1 MANQPL
7 AKKLKS
13 DQRDLKSFMNIQPQV
28 NFFIN
33 TFMLLV
39 NINRKENSL
48 LYQKEIVINTIIK
61 YFFKNVVLIG
71 IFFKS
76 HVHSKKHSE

>member
-1 MANQPL
+1 
-7 AKKLKS
+7 
-13 DQRDLKSFMNIQPQV
+13 
-28 NFFIN
+28 
-33 TFMLLV
+33 MLLV

-71 IFFKS
+71 DFFKS